1 MTNEQHCWRGTAR
14 WLSFAVAGVFVI
26 AAIPQVLANDAA
38 AGWNIFLGLLL
49 FGAIASGNRRAP
61 LLVLVL
67 TTLMV
72 LRSGLALVGREFGG
86 AATSAVL
93 ALLLAVAWRGLWRQ
107 AALRA

>member
-1 MTNEQHCWRGTAR
+1 M
-14 WLSFAVAGVFVI
+14 FVI

-72 LRSGLALVGREFGG
+72 LRSGLALIGREFGD
-86 AATSAVL
+86 AATSAAL